1 MASPDLEDVY
11 KLSPLQ
17 QGMLF
22 HNLYHPEEDVYVV
35 QFRFTL
41 AGPLSPPALEDA
53 WNRVL
58 AQHPALRTSFHWEKI
73 QAPSQVVHRKVTLP
87 VEVHDLR
94 GKAEDLERF
103 LADDRARGF
112 DLTKAPLMRLAVL
125 RTGAEEHVLVWT
137 HHHLLL
143 DGWSVGLVVGQVL
156 ALYEAAVRG
165 ESGDLKR
172 ARPFRDYIAWLR
184 RQDLA
189 AAECFWRGEL
199 AGFVSPT
206 PLGSSVPLA
215 GRTGYGDRSVRLAPA
230 VTAALQ
236 TLAREHQLTLSTVV
250 QGAWALLISRGS
262 GEEDVLFGTTV
273 AGRPAELPGVESI
286 VGLFINTL
294 PARIA
299 VEPDAPLVSWLQR
312 LQERQTAARQFEHS
326 PLFEVQTWSE
336 VPAGTPLF
344 HSLFV
349 FENFP
354 TADERQAARA
364 SLQVREIRQVETS
377 NYPLSLAVTPPTGKT
392 AGLALRVIWERSR
405 FEDAEIVRL
414 QEHLRTLLESF
425 AAGPF
430 RRLSELEMLTVAER
444 HQAIVEWNDTA
455 VTLPGLTLDRL
466 FAKQAERTPA
476 APAVTQGDRTLT
488 YGELDGWSDEIAG
501 QLGAGPG
508 ALVGLLAERSPEL
521 IAGLL
526 AILKVGAAYLPLDP
540 TFPRE
545 RLAFLLSDSRAKL
558 VLAQPAF
565 VDRLPAGAR
574 SMALVSSAGLPSP
587 GERAG
592 GAGRGVGGEGLA
604 YVMYTSG
611 STGRPKG
618 VEVRHEGVTR
628 LVCPSGREPFALGP
642 AEVCLQLAPAAFD
655 ASTLEIWAALANGG
669 HLVIL
674 PAGTPSLDEI
684 AAVVR
689 RHGVTSLWLTTGLFH
704 QMVERGLDDLTPLRQ
719 LLCGGDVLSPV
730 HTEEALRQIPGVDLV
745 AAYGPTENT
754 VFTSC
759 HPLAAPVGA
768 TVPIGRPVPG
778 SRVHLLDAR
787 LQPVPA
793 GAPGRLFTGGRGLAR
808 GYLHRPELTAE
819 RFLPDPFARLWD
831 EPGARLYDTGD
842 VARQRPDG
850 VLEFIGRT
858 DAQVKI
864 RGFRVEPGEV
874 EAVLG
879 MHPAL
884 RSAAVVVRGE
894 AERRHLTAYVVPDVL
909 VVEEISAAALRAWLE
924 ERLPAPMIPAFF
936 VTLDELP
943 LTANGKVD
951 RRALPE
957 PFDQPSGPGG
967 SLWPEAPRTPTE
979 EVLEGIWSEILGRE
993 RIGTSESFF
1002 DLGGHSL
1009 SAIQAASRIRKAFD
1023 VELPLRTLFEEPTV
1037 AALARRIDAL
1047 QQKQEGPPAPP
1058 LVPVPRTGA
1067 LPLSFAQQRLWFLD
1081 QLDPGSAAYNVP
1093 SAVRLTGT
1101 LGALNVGALEAALS
1115 TIVHRHEAL
1124 RTVFERGTDGMP
1136 VQVIRPPEPVS
1147 LPVVDLSGLKTSP
1160 PTPLPSPPLP
1170 PGEGRHL
1177 PTLATLAAQTD
1188 LPFPPLPVAGGA
1200 MGEGGQG
1207 GEVPARRLA
1216 LSEAR
1221 RPFDLVQGPLLRA
1234 VLLKRG
1240 EREHD
1245 LLINMHHIVSDGWSM
1260 GVLVGE
1266 LTALYA
1272 AFSTGRPSPLPAL
1285 PVQYADFAVWQ
1296 RQWLTGPVLEAELDH
1311 WRERL
1316 AGAPP
1321 ALELPADRPR
1331 PAVQTFR
1338 GATVGFHLPDGLR
1351 TELIRF
1357 ARQKRATLFMVLLAA
1372 FQTLLARLAGQED
1385 VSVGSPIAGRIH
1397 TQTEGLIGFFANT
1410 LVLRT
1415 RLNNLNGEPGMAE
1428 LLARVR
1434 ETTIAAYAH
1443 QQVPFESLVESLHP
1457 ERDLGRTPLF
1467 QVMLALQSAPPG
1479 VLEAPGLRLEP
1490 LAVDSGTAKFELT
1503 LTLAEE
1509 GGLLHGAV
1517 EYNRDLFDGTTI
1529 HHLLGRF
1536 ERLLEAAPAE
1546 PERSVFDLPLLSE
1559 AERQALLVEWSGT
1572 VMDQP
1577 ADVDLLPDLFAA
1589 QALRTPEAPALVWG
1603 DERLTY
1609 GALAERVN
1617 SLARRLRELGVGPEV
1632 RIGVLLERSPDLVV
1646 ALLAVLTAG
1655 GAYVPLDPA
1664 YPRERLAWIVADAA
1678 VALVITEAGL
1688 VAVAE
1693 EVAGAPV
1700 VDSRKAPSPPAP
1712 LPAPPSPAPG
1722 EGRQAEA
1729 TAGPESHPEGE
1740 LCEREGSGRADLS
1753 FPQILWVAEAPR
1765 RMTGGDRVAGLPSPG
1780 DREGGAGRGAG
1791 GEGAFR
1797 PQSTNLAYLIY
1808 TSGST
1813 GRPKGVAIEHRSAAA
1828 RVRWAAG
1835 AFSREELAGVLA
1847 STSFAFDLSVFEIFV
1862 PLCLGGAVYL
1872 AANALELP
1880 SLPAS
1885 GEVTLLNTVPAA
1897 AASLPALPASVRT
1910 VNLAGEV
1917 LRPEVAARLYENGGV
1932 ERVINLY
1939 GPSEDTT
1946 YSTWSIAERGAA
1958 RVTIGRPLAGTRVSL
1973 LDPRFRPVPLGVAGE
1988 ICLAGAGLARGY
2000 FGRPDLTAERFVP
2013 DPLGSAPGG
2022 RVYRTG
2028 DLARWLPD
2036 GEIDLL
2042 GRIDHQV
2049 KVRGF
2054 RIEPGEIETA
2064 LEGHSAVR
2072 EAAVVARGEGTG
2084 RHLAAFYAPPG
2095 VDPEDLKVWLRER
2108 LPEHMVPS
2116 LLVPLD
2122 ALPRTPNGKVDR
2134 RALERRSVATASGE
2148 SAPGTRTPLRTP
2160 TERVVAGIFA
2170 EVLGLVSEMGGEDD
2184 FFARGGHSLLA
2195 MRLLSRVRETWGV
2208 ELPLRAVFETPRL
2221 AALARR
2227 IEALL
2232 QKGDEA
2238 PLVPIVSIS
2247 RTGNLPLSF
2256 AQQRLWFLDRLE
2268 PGRPV
2273 YNMPIALRLLGELRI
2288 AALAGA
2294 LAALTARHEALRTT
2308 FADRAGEPFQ
2318 RISPSALA
2326 GVVLRRVDLQNL
2338 SADRRETEARRLAD
2352 DEAAAPFDLAHGPL
2366 LRGRLLRLAAGE
2378 HVLLLTIHHI
2388 VSDGWSLGV
2397 LIRDM
2402 LELYRSALEGV
2413 PPALPALSIQP
2424 ADHAVWQWQW
2434 LRGEVLA
2441 ERLAFWRASLAGA
2454 PAVLDLPTDR
2464 PRPPLRSSRGASTPL
2479 TLSPALSTRIRALGR
2494 RHGATLHMTWLAALA
2509 ALLARSGCGT
2519 DLPLGTTVA
2528 NRDRLELED
2537 LIGFFVNTL
2546 VLRVDASGDP
2556 TTAELLERARE
2567 TALAAYARQDLPFEK
2582 LVEELKPERSLAHT
2596 PLFQV
2601 LLGVQNAPAPP
2612 ITPPGLAVSPLPMEA
2627 HTARFDLSLTV
2638 LDTEPGLDGNLT
2650 WSTDLFDATTA
2661 QRLLG
2666 HLAILLDGMAG
2677 DPELPLSALPLA
2689 TAAELAQITEW
2700 GGTPEPAPADLCVHE
2715 LFAQQAARTPEAPA
2729 VRCRDEILNFRELAA
2744 RADLLARHLRRR
2756 GVGPEVR
2763 VAIFLERSPDLLTAV
2778 LGILAAGGAF
2788 VPLDRA
2794 APPRRLEM
2802 LLEDCGAALVVTS
2815 EGLLSHLPDSWQKRA
2830 VCLDMPFPPLPADGG
2845 AMGEGGQ
2852 GGEVPQVLPENLC
2865 YVIYTSGSTGRPKG
2879 TLVQHASVVNLA
2891 RALRQTV
2898 YAGLPSGL
2906 RVAVNAPLAFDGA
2919 IKQVIQI
2926 LFGDMLDILPEDVR
2940 LDPASLPAYLQE
2952 HEIDVLD
2959 CTPSQL
2965 RLFLAEDAWHSVAP
2979 PPHLLIGGEAIDSA
2993 TWDLLAADPRTA
3005 AWNLYGPTECTVD
3018 STVCRIEADSL
3029 PRGPVIGRPIPNA
3042 AVRLLDA
3049 DLHPVPIGVAG
3060 QLHIAG
3066 AGLAR
3071 GYLDRPDLTA
3081 ERFQPDPFAY
3091 QPGERLYATGDL
3103 ARWLPDGRLEIRGR
3117 ADRQVKIHG
3126 VRIEP
3131 GEIEAALLQH
3141 PDVHEAAVLAAGE
3154 PGHLRLAAW
3163 INSPAAS
3170 GDDLHNWL
3178 RDRLPTALI
3187 PSVFLIAP
3195 EPLPRTPSGKID
3207 RLALAARTPLEQAHP
3222 DFIAPRYDLEE
3233 QLAALWADLLDVER
3247 VGIHD
3252 NFFALGGHS
3261 LLATRLTSQIR
3272 SQLGVELPI
3281 DTLFE
3286 HPDLAS
3292 QAEWILNEFLRLS
3305 GQDLDSLLTEIGEG
3319 A

>member
-1 MASPDLEDVY
+1 
-11 KLSPLQ
+11 
-17 QGMLF
+17 
-22 HNLYHPEEDVYVV
+22 
-35 QFRFTL
+35 
-41 AGPLSPPALEDA
+41 LSPPALEEA

-73 QAPSQVVHRKVTLP
+73 QAPSQVVHRKVSLP

-94 GKAEDLERF
+94 GREEDLERF

-156 ALYEAAVRG
+156 ALYEAAVR
-165 ESGDLKR
+165 SDSADLKR

-189 AAECFWRGEL
+189 VAERFWRGEL
-199 AGFVSPT
+199 AGFNVPT
-206 PLGSSVPLA
+206 PLGAPAPLP
-215 GRTGYGDRSVRLAPA
+215 GRTGYGDRSMRMTPA
-230 VTAALQ
+230 ATAALQ
-236 TLAREHQLTLSTVV
+236 ALAREHQLTLSTVV
-250 QGAWALLISRGS
+250 QGAWGLLLSRMS
-262 GEEDVLFGTTV
+262 GDEDVLFGTTV

-294 PARIA
+294 PARVA
-299 VEPDAPLVSWLQR
+299 VEPDAPLVPWLQR

-336 VPAGTPLF
+336 VPSGTPLF

-377 NYPLSLAVTPPTGKT
+377 NYPLSLAVTPPAGKT
-392 AGLALRVIWERSR
+392 AALALRVIWERSR
-405 FEDAEIVRL
+405 FEDVDIIRL
-414 QEHLRTLLESF
+414 QEHLKTLLESF
-425 AAGPF
+425 AAAPF
-430 RRLSELEMLTVAER
+430 RRLSELEMLISAER
-444 HQAIVEWNDTA
+444 HQAIVEWNDTS
-455 VTLPGLTLDRL
+455 VPLPSLTLDRL
-466 FAKQAERTPA
+466 FAAQAERTPA
-476 APAVTQGDRTLT
+476 APAVTQDDRTLT
-488 YGELDGWSDEIAG
+488 YGELDAWAEGLAEE
-501 QLGAGPG
+501 LRERGAGPG
-508 ALVGLLAERSPEL
+508 SLVGLLAERSPEL

-526 AILKVGAAYLPLDP
+526 AILKAGAAYLPLDP

-545 RLAFLLSDSRAKL
+545 RLAFLLSDSRAGL
-558 VLAQPAF
+558 VLAQPTF
-565 VDRLPAGAR
+565 EDRLPAGVR
-574 SMALVSSAGLPSP
+574 TVALISAGLPSP
-587 GERAG
+587 GDRAG

-611 STGRPKG
+611 STGQPKG
-618 VEVRHEGVTR
+618 VEVLHDAVAR

-642 AEVCLQLAPAAFD
+642 SEVCLQLAPAAFD

-669 HLVIL
+669 HLVLL

-719 LLCGGDVLSPV
+719 LLCGGDVLSPA
-730 HTEEALRQIPGVDLV
+730 HTEEALRQIPGVRIV

-759 HPLAAPVGA
+759 HPLTATIGP

-778 SRVHLLDAR
+778 TRVHLLDAS

-819 RFLPDPFARLWD
+819 RFLPDPFAHLWD

-842 VARQRPDG
+842 LARRRPDG
-850 VLEFIGRT
+850 VLEFLGRT

-879 MHPAL
+879 THPAL
-884 RSAAVVVRGE
+884 RGAAVVVRGE
-894 AERRHLTAYVVPDVL
+894 AERRHLVAYLVPTVPAA
-909 VVEEISAAALRAWLE
+909 EAISAAALRAWLE
-924 ERLPAPMIPAFF
+924 ERLPAPMVPAFF

-951 RRALPE
+951 RRSLPE
-957 PFDQPSGPGG
+957 PLDPSRFLELEAPA
-967 SLWPEAPRTPTE
+967 APRTPTE
-979 EVLEGIWSEILGRE
+979 EMLEGIWSEILGRE
-993 RIGTSESFF
+993 RIGVGESFF

-1047 QQKQEGPPAPP
+1047 QTQDEPQAPP
-1058 LVPVPRTGA
+1058 LVPVSRTGP

-1093 SAVRLTGT
+1093 SAVRLAGN
-1101 LGALNVGALEAALS
+1101 LNVGALEAALS
-1115 TIVHRHEAL
+1115 EIVSRHEAL
-1124 RTVFERGTDGMP
+1124 RTVFERGADGMP
-1136 VQVIRPPEPVS
+1136 MQVVRPAEPVG
-1147 LPVVDLSGLKTSP
+1147 LPVIDLSRLGEESP
-1160 PTPLPSPPLP
+1160 
-1170 PGEGRHL
+1170 E
-1177 PTLATLAAQTD
+1177 
-1188 LPFPPLPVAGGA
+1188 
-1200 MGEGGQG
+1200 
-1207 GEVPARRLA
+1207 ARRLA
-1216 LSEAR
+1216 LAEAC
-1221 RPFDLVQGPLLRA
+1221 RPFDLLRGPLLRV
-1234 VLLKRG
+1234 VLVKRG
-1240 EREHD
+1240 DREHD
-1245 LLINMHHIVSDGWSM
+1245 LLINMHHIVSDGWSL
-1260 GVLVGE
+1260 GVLVRE

-1272 AFSTGRPSPLPAL
+1272 AFSAGQPSPLPPL

-1296 RQWLTGPVLEAELDH
+1296 RLWLTGPVLEAELDH

-1338 GATVGFHLPDGLR
+1338 GATLEFHLPDRLR
-1351 TELIRF
+1351 VELIRF

-1385 VSVGSPIAGRIH
+1385 VSVGSPIAGRTH

-1415 RLNNLNGEPGMAE
+1415 RLQGEPGLAG

-1443 QQVPFESLVESLHP
+1443 QQVPFESLVERLHP
-1457 ERDLGRTPLF
+1457 ERDLARTPLF

-1490 LAVDSGTAKFELT
+1490 LPVDSGTAKFELT

-1509 GGLLHGAV
+1509 GGGLHGAI
-1517 EYNRDLFDGTTI
+1517 EYNRDLFDRATI
-1529 HHLLGRF
+1529 HRLLGRF
-1536 ERLLEAAPAE
+1536 ERLLETALAE

-1559 AERQALLVEWSGT
+1559 AESQALLVEWSGT
-1572 VMDQP
+1572 A
-1577 ADVDLLPDLFAA
+1577 ADHAADLDLLPDLFAA
-1589 QALRTPEAPALVWG
+1589 QALRTPEAQALVWRN
-1603 DERLTY
+1603 DRFTY
-1609 GALAERVN
+1609 GELAARVD
-1617 SLARRLRELGVGPEV
+1617 SLAHRLRQLGVGPEV
-1632 RIGVLLERSPDLVV
+1632 RIGVLLERSSDLVV

-1664 YPRERLAWIVADAA
+1664 YPRERLAWIIEDAA
-1678 VALVITEAGL
+1678 VALVVTEEGL
-1688 VAVAE
+1688 V
-1693 EVAGAPV
+1693 EVAAEV
-1700 VDSRKAPSPPAP
+1700 TAPSPPAP
-1712 LPAPPSPAPG
+1712 LPAPPAPSPG
-1722 EGRQAEA
+1722 EGRPAGAIHNEA
-1729 TAGPESHPEGE
+1729 QREAQRRHPEGE
-1740 LCEREGSGRADLS
+1740 PCEPEGSGRADLS
-1753 FPQILWVAEAPR
+1753 FPQILWVAKAPR
-1765 RMTGGDRVAGLPSPG
+1765 RMTEGNRGSGIQPEAFRVAGLPSPG
-1780 DREGGAGRGAG
+1780 DGAGGAGRGAG

-1797 PQSTNLAYLIY
+1797 PAATNLAYLIY

-1828 RVRWAAG
+1828 RVRWAA
-1835 AFSREELAGVLA
+1835 AEFSPDDLAGVLA
-1847 STSFAFDLSVFEIFV
+1847 STSFAFDLSVFEIFA
-1862 PLCLGGAVYL
+1862 PLCLGGTVYL

-1880 SLPAS
+1880 SLPAA

-1917 LRPEVAARLYENGGV
+1917 LRPEVAARLYENAGV
-1932 ERVINLY
+1932 ERVLNLY

-1946 YSTWSIAERGAA
+1946 YSTCSVVHRGAA

-1973 LDPRFRPVPLGVAGE
+1973 FDPLFRPVPLGVAGE

-2000 FGRPDLTAERFVP
+2000 FGQPDLTAERFVP

-2028 DLARWLPD
+2028 DLARWLPG

-2042 GRIDHQV
+2042 GRMDHQV

-2064 LEGHSAVR
+2064 LEHHPVVR

-2084 RHLAAFYAPPG
+2084 RLLAAFYAPHGDGPA
-2095 VDPEDLKVWLRER
+2095 VEPEDLKMWLRER

-2116 LLVPLD
+2116 LLARLD

-2134 RALERRSVATASGE
+2134 RALERASLAE
-2148 SAPGTRTPLRTP
+2148 AAPGTRTPLRTP
-2160 TERVVAGIFA
+2160 TEKVVAGIFA
-2170 EVLGLVSEMGGEDD
+2170 EVLGLVSEGHGEMGGEDD

-2227 IEALL
+2227 IETLL
-2232 QKGDEA
+2232 ETQTEPPPP
-2238 PLVPIVSIS
+2238 PLIPVP
-2247 RTGNLPLSF
+2247 RTGSLPLSF

-2273 YNMPIALRLLGELRI
+2273 YNMPIALRLVGELRI

-2326 GVVLRRVDLQNL
+2326 GVALRRVDLQNL
-2338 SADRRETEARRLAD
+2338 PTSPENRRETEARRLAEE
-2352 DEAAAPFDLAHGPL
+2352 EAAAPFDLAHGPL

-2378 HVLLLTIHHI
+2378 HILLLTIHHI

-2402 LELYRSALEGV
+2402 LALYRSAPDSA
-2413 PPALPALSIQP
+2413 PPALPVLPIQP
-2424 ADHAVWQWQW
+2424 ADHAVWQRQW
-2434 LRGEVLA
+2434 LRGEVLQ
-2441 ERLAFWRASLAGA
+2441 ERIAFWRASLAGA

-2464 PRPPLRSSRGASTPL
+2464 PRPPLRSSRGASLPL
-2479 TLSPALSTRIRALGR
+2479 ALSPALSARLRALGR
-2494 RHGATLHMTWLAALA
+2494 QHGATLHMTWLAALA
-2509 ALLARSGCGT
+2509 ALLARSGCGV

-2546 VLRVDASGDP
+2546 VLRVDASGNP
-2556 TTAELLERARE
+2556 NAAELLHRARE

-2601 LLGVQNAPAPP
+2601 MLGVQNAPAPP

-2638 LDTEPGLDGNLT
+2638 LDTEPVLDGNLT

-2661 QRLLG
+2661 QRLLA
-2666 HLAILLDGMAG
+2666 HLGVLLDAMAG
-2677 DPELPLSALPLA
+2677 DPALPLSDLPLV

-2700 GGTPEPAPADLCVHE
+2700 SGTPAPAPSDFCVHE
-2715 LFAQQAARTPEAPA
+2715 LFAHQAARTPDAPA
-2729 VRCRDEILNFRELAA
+2729 VRFRDEVLTFRELAE
-2744 RADLLARHLRRR
+2744 RADLLARHLRRL

-2763 VAIFLERSPDLLTAV
+2763 VALFLERSPDLLTAV
-2778 LGILAAGGAF
+2778 LGILQAGGAF
-2788 VPLDRA
+2788 VPFDRA
-2794 APPRRLEM
+2794 TPPRRLET
-2802 LLEDCGAALVVTS
+2802 LLDDCGAALVVTQ
-2815 EGLLSHLPDSWQKRA
+2815 EGLLSHLPDSWQERA
-2830 VCLDMPFPPLPADGG
+2830 VCLDVPF
-2845 AMGEGGQ
+2845 Q
-2852 GGEVPQVLPENLC
+2852 GGEAPTVPRPLPQNLC

-2906 RVAVNAPLAFDGA
+2906 RVGLNAPLAFDGA

-2926 LFGDMLDILPEDVR
+2926 LFGDTLDILPEDVR
-2940 LDPASLPAYLQE
+2940 LDPAALPTYLRE
-2952 HEIDVLD
+2952 HQVDVLD
-2959 CTPSQL
+2959 CTPSHL
-2965 RLFLAEDAWHSVAP
+2965 RLFLVEDAWHSVAP
-2979 PPHLLIGGEAIDSA
+2979 PPNLLIGGEAIDSA
-2993 TWDLLAADPRTA
+2993 TWDRLAADSRTA

-3018 STVCRIEADSL
+3018 STVCRIGSDSL
-3029 PRGPVIGRPIPNA
+3029 SGDPTIGRPIPNA
-3042 AVRLLDA
+3042 AVRLLDVA
-3049 DLHPVPIGVAG
+3049 LRPVPIGVVG
-3060 QLHIAG
+3060 HLHIAG

-3071 GYLDRPDLTA
+3071 GYLGRPDLTA
-3081 ERFQPDPFAY
+3081 ERFLPDPFAAE
-3091 QPGERLYATGDL
+3091 PGARLYATGDL
-3103 ARWLPDGRLEIRGR
+3103 ARWLPDGRIEIRGR

-3131 GEIEAALLQH
+3131 GEIEAALLH
-3141 PDVHEAAVLAAGE
+3141 HSAVREAAVLATGD
-3154 PGHLRLAAW
+3154 PHHLRLTAW
-3163 INSPAAS
+3163 ISSGAS
-3170 GDDLHNWL
+3170 SDDLADLHVWL
-3178 RDRLPTALI
+3178 RDRLPAALI

-3222 DFIAPRYDLEE
+3222 DFVAPRYELEE
-3233 QLAALWADLLDVER
+3233 QLAALWCDLLHVER

-3261 LLATRLTSQIR
+3261 LLATRLAAQIR
-3272 SQLGVELPI
+3272 SHLNVEIPI

-3305 GQDLDSLLTEIGEG
+3305 GQDLESLLTEIGEEEEAG
-3319 A
+3319 